1 MKDRKKPEKF
11 LLPHGMPSDKR
22 EFAFSSY
29 RALKVQFHLDDE
41 VIEVL
46 KIRGHDGD
54 ECELHQTPLSPRGDG
69 DMPGRTLLAWTAC
82 TPTIL
87 IVYEPHGSVLQMEM
101 RA

>member
-1 MKDRKKPEKF
+1 VGLSLEHRLIEH
-11 LLPHGMPSDKR
+11 PH
-22 EFAFSSY
+22 
-29 RALKVQFHLDDE
+29 L
-41 VIEVL
+41 L

-54 ECELHQTPLSPRGDG
+54 ECELHQTPLSPSGDG
-69 DMPGRTLLAWTAC
+69 DIPGRTLFAWTAC